1 MSKYIIEI
9 SAQAETRLQK
19 KKEKKIRHLLK
30 KVVIL
35 SMFDSLMKK

>member
-19 KKEKKIRHLLK
+19 KREKNQTFAEKSCNSEH
-30 KVVIL
+30 V
-35 SMFDSLMKK
+35 

>member
-9 SAQAETRLQK
+9 SAQAETRLK
-19 KKEKKIRHLLK
+19 KNEKKSDICWK

>member
-19 KKEKKIRHLLK
+19 KKKKKNQTFAAKSCNSEH
-30 KVVIL
+30 V
-35 SMFDSLMKK
+35 